1 MNALS
6 FEGKSVL
13 VTGGNRGIGAATVA
27 LFAKLGANVA
37 FNYHAHE
44 DEANALCQ
52 SLESNGGKYFT
63 AKCDVSIY
71 DQVKIF
77 VDQAI
82 EKFSKIDI
90 LVNNA
95 GIWEYGPL
103 ASMSVEQ
110 WHRMIQVN
118 LDSTFYFTQQVVK
131 HMKKNHIAGRIIH
144 VSSTAGQQGEANYS
158 HYAASKGG
166 IISFTKSLAVEL
178 GHDGITVNCVA
189 PGWVHTDM
197 TETAIRTG
205 VQKIANAFPDGRI
218 PMPAD
223 IAGPIVFLASDWAKA
238 INGEVLN
245 VNAGS
250 VLCG

>member
-1 MNALS
+1 MNTFS
-6 FEGKSVL
+6 FKGKSVL
-13 VTGGNRGIGAATVA
+13 VTGGNRGIGAATVL
-27 LFAKLGANVA
+27 LFAKLGADVA
-37 FNYHAHE
+37 FNYRSHE
-44 DEANALCQ
+44 DEAEALYQ
-52 SLESNGGKYFT
+52 LLQSNGGRYFT
-63 AKCDVSIY
+63 AKCDVGSY
-71 DQVKIF
+71 DQAKNF
-77 VDQAI
+77 VEKTI

-103 ASMSVEQ
+103 ATMSLDQ

-118 LDSTFYFTQQVVK
+118 LDGAFYFTQLVVK

-144 VSSTAGQQGEANYS
+144 VSSTAAQRGEANYS
-158 HYAASKGG
+158 HYAATKGA

-178 GHDGITVNCVA
+178 GRDHITVNCVA

-197 TETAIRTG
+197 TETAIRTAT
-205 VQKIANAFPDGRI
+205 QKIASGFPDGRI
-218 PMPAD
+218 PVPGD
-223 IAGPIVFLASDWAKA
+223 IAGPIVFLASDWANS
-238 INGEVLN
+238 INGEILN